1 MRRLK
6 NESKRMQDQSPKKR
20 IGVEKMISEPI
31 HLTDAEFEEKV
42 LQSELPVIVDFWAP
56 WCGPCHMIAPVL
68 EKIASENAGKLIV
81 AKVNIDEHNQKVEE
95 YGIQGIPTMLI
106 FHNGMLVHEQ
116 VGALTEP
123 QLREIVEE
131 FLNSDEKIIVQ

>member
-1 MRRLK
+1 
-6 NESKRMQDQSPKKR
+6 
-20 IGVEKMISEPI
+20 MINKPI

-81 AKVNIDEHNQKVEE
+81 VKVNIDEHHEKVEE
-95 YGIQGIPTMLI
+95 YGIQGIPTILF
-106 FHNGMLVHEQ
+106 FHNGIIVHEQ

-123 QLREIVEE
+123 HLREIIEE
-131 FLNSDEKIIVQ
+131 LLNIDEKVMIH